1 MMTRQRGFASLVSR
15 MTCVLAA
22 SLLATF
28 PDAHAGSFDASLGL
42 PRKVVVIDESLARLG
57 ERMFFDTRLSAD
69 STVSCA
75 SCHLPERAFAD
86 KKARSRGHRQQ
97 EGTRNAPSLLNV
109 AYLQSFFWDGRAGT
123 LDAQARAPFINAV
136 EHGLTGHKQLLAI
149 VQEDQR
155 YSTELASLRPG
166 TGATLET
173 VTAALVAYE
182 RTLISGG
189 SRFDRYF
196 YGKER
201 SSMSDAALRGLELFR
216 GRANCASC
224 HTMGAHFS
232 LFTDHSFHLAARGVP
247 PRVSE
252 NLPTLAQRVVAAS
265 TTDSSEDLDE
275 LIARNADIAALGR
288 FLVTLDPADIGK
300 FKTPSLRNVADTA
313 PYMHDGGV
321 ATLEEAVEL
330 ELYNRGAVTYPIILT
345 RSEKADLLEFL
356 RALSGTR
363 PTAPSATP

>member
-1 MMTRQRGFASLVSR
+1 

-28 PDAHAGSFDASLGL
+28 PDARAGSLDASLGL
-42 PRKVVVIDESLARLG
+42 PRKATIVDKPLARVG

-69 STVSCA
+69 GTVSCA
-75 SCHLPERAFAD
+75 SCHLPEQAFAD

-109 AYLQSFFWDGRAGT
+109 AYLRTFFWDGRAES

-136 EHGLTGHKQLLAI
+136 EHGLADHNQLLAI
-149 VQEDQR
+149 VREDPY
-155 YSTELASLRPG
+155 YSTNLASLRAG
-166 TGATLET
+166 TGVILEP

-182 RTLISGG
+182 QTLISGS
-189 SRFDRYF
+189 SRFDRYY
-196 YGKER
+196 YGKE
-201 SSMSDAALRGLELFR
+201 SSAMSDAALRGMQLFR

-224 HTMGAHFS
+224 HVMSASFS
-232 LFTDHSFHLAARGVP
+232 LFTDHSFHMAARGVP
-247 PRVSE
+247 PRVSG
-252 NLPTLAQRVVAAS
+252 NLPSLAQRVVAAS
-265 TTDSSEDLDE
+265 GEDLDE
-275 LIARNADIAALGR
+275 LIARDVDIAALGR
-288 FLVTLDPADIGK
+288 FLVTQDPADIGK

-321 ATLEEAVEL
+321 GTLAEAVEL

-345 RSEKADLLEFL
+345 RSEKEDLLEFL
-356 RALSGTR
+356 RALSGVR
-363 PTAPSATP
+363 PTAPSVTP